1 MCGRAVGAL
10 EVPGEPQRAFRVFS
24 RSAREPA
31 GAAAAAAERTF
42 AFTESASAL
51 AALEALDRRAVTVS
65 SSAVHNEHT
74 FMLKMGIA
82 SGYGQLHSTI
92 PLLINTGI
100 S

>member
-1 MCGRAVGAL
+1 MLCGRAVGAL

-31 GAAAAAAERTF
+31 GAAGAERTF